1 MGKFFL
7 TFKFQKER
15 AINYFLQNQGTKI
28 LTSSIDSLNKG
39 EKKLRPFSNLES
51 DNGPSDLVRA

>member
-1 MGKFFL
+1 MLFFHVTLDIYILSFMGKFFL

-39 EKKLRPFSNLES
+39 EKN
-51 DNGPSDLVRA
+51 